1 MFVLKALVSPGFLM
15 PAAQWWF
22 IAGVT
27 LIVFF
32 VLLALVLLWV
42 AWQSLRAAPDQRDI
56 GDDGLLG
63 IVSSE
68 APPAPTL
75 VAETP
80 VGAPLSV
87 PPVAPVPA
95 APAAP
100 SPALH
105 SAPASAPVPAPPE
118 AVAEDIAAYWSGSEN
133 ASSAPATSS
142 LAPHAAPVLPVAIRP
157 KATNDQPVRP
167 PAPASEGGVHPAP
180 LPDPDAAT
188 TPLTPAPVA
197 GASTS
202 EPSST
207 PSGLLAE
214 DIRARLAPSPAPP
227 PASPKTTGPKTTGPL
242 GSRPTG
248 SLLPPPVPPAPE
260 PETIPNPPRAGLTER
275 LPVQRKS
282 LRPPAAA
289 PKATPDA
296 AAPPKP
302 APVTPA
308 TSAATTAVI
317 TAAETVALGREA
329 KASAVTD
336 PSHPEVSAPAGAP
349 PAPPPPLPVQQV
361 PAVRPQPPAGTLPPA
376 GSPSASSVA
385 PPRFLADDRPT
396 GIRREAAWLGVS
408 LVVYAVVLGG
418 LVVVFF
424 PTVRHWLLPPAWA
437 ERVAAIPRALG
448 LESPPPPPLPVKQ
461 VEVRQYANAYSSA
474 PKGAGGKVVR
484 MVTIAGLVK
493 NITNETLYELRAEIE
508 LYPRQPEGA
517 PPERRTIYL
526 VPNRLEPQQEG
537 RYTLTVADA
546 EYRQSSL
553 KRIVTGD
560 GKDMKEVPAVFIQG
574 TFTPSGEAETKPA
587 TATPTAPNRQR

>member
-1 MFVLKALVSPGFLM
+1 MFVLKTLVSPGFVR
-15 PAAQWWF
+15 PAAELWF

-27 LIVFF
+27 LVVFF
-32 VLLALVLLWV
+32 VLLALVLLWL
-42 AWQSLRAAPDQRDI
+42 AWKSLRAASDQRDI

-63 IVSSE
+63 LVSSE
-68 APPAPTL
+68 APPTPAL
-75 VAETP
+75 AAEASVSTP
-80 VGAPLSV
+80 LPV
-87 PPVAPVPA
+87 PPVTPPIPPAPVTEPV
-95 APAAP
+95 AP
-100 SPALH
+100 SPAPH
-105 SAPASAPVPAPPE
+105 AAPAPTPPG
-118 AVAEDIAAYWSGSEN
+118 AVTEDIAAYWSEN
-133 ASSAPATSS
+133 PPSAAATSS
-142 LAPHAAPVLPVAIRP
+142 PVPHAEPVLPVEIRP
-157 KATNDQPVRP
+157 KVTAEPVAPVRP
-167 PAPASEGGVHPAP
+167 ALPEVKLRAEAIP
-180 LPDPDAAT
+180 PDPDAAT
-188 TPLTPAPVA
+188 TPPTPVPVA

-214 DIRARLAPSPAPP
+214 DIRAQLAHSPAPP
-227 PASPKTTGPKTTGPL
+227 PASPKTTGPL

-248 SLLPPPVPPAPE
+248 SLLPPPVPPAPK

-289 PKATPDA
+289 PKATPDE
-296 AAPPKP
+296 AAPQKP

-308 TSAATTAVI
+308 ASAATTTVI
-317 TAAETVALGREA
+317 AAAETVTLSREA
-329 KASAVTD
+329 RDAAVTD
-336 PSHPEVSAPAGAP
+336 QSRPDASVPAVAP

-361 PAVRPQPPAGTLPPA
+361 PAVRPQPT

-396 GIRREAAWLGVS
+396 GIRREVAWLGVS

-424 PTVRHWLLPPAWA
+424 PTVRNWLLPPAWA

-461 VEVRQYANAYSSA
+461 VEVRQYANTYFSA
-474 PKGAGGKVVR
+474 PKGAGGKSVR

-493 NITNETLYELRAEIE
+493 NITNETLYDLRVEIE
-508 LYPRQPEGA
+508 LYPRAPEGA
-517 PPERRTIYL
+517 PPERRTLYL
-526 VPNRLEPQQEG
+526 VPNLLGPQQEG

-553 KRIVTGD
+553 KRVVTGD

-574 TFTPSGEAETKPA
+574 TLTPPDEAETKPA
-587 TATPTAPNRQR
+587 TTSPTKPNRQR